1 MLTCDAV
8 GELRERIDGWRR
20 GGARIGFVPTMGNLH
35 AGHLS
40 LVEHARAIA
49 DRVVVSIFVN
59 PTQFGEGEDFS
70 AYPRTMERDSAML
83 RDAGVDLLFAPD
95 EHTVYPLGAA
105 LATQVHVPRI
115 SAKLDGK
122 HRPGHFDGVATVVC
136 RLFMMV
142 DPDIAV
148 FGRKDYQQ
156 LLVIRQMSADLS
168 MRVRIDH
175 GDTVREPDGLA
186 LSSRNQ
192 YLTSDERAL
201 APLLHATLGDTRAAI
216 QSGRRDFKRL
226 RRTAIKRLNSAG
238 FRVDYVAV
246 RAAADLS
253 KPDGAT
259 RDFVVLAAA
268 WLGRAR
274 LIDNV
279 VFSV

>member
-1 MLTCDAV
+1 MLTCESV
-8 GELRERIDGWRR
+8 RELRERVGGWRR
-20 GGARIGFVPTMGNLH
+20 GGARIALVPTMGNLH

-40 LVEHARAIA
+40 LVEQARSVA

-59 PTQFGEGEDFS
+59 PTQFGEGEDFT

-83 RDAGVDLLFAPD
+83 RDAGADLLFAPD
-95 EHTVYPLGAA
+95 EHAVYPLGAA
-105 LATQVHVPRI
+105 LATRIHVPRV

-142 DPDIAV
+142 DPDFAV

-156 LLVIRQMSADLS
+156 LLVIRQMCLDLS
-168 MRVRIDH
+168 MRVRIDQA
-175 GDTVREPDGLA
+175 DTVREPDGLA

-192 YLTSDERAL
+192 YLGPEERAI
-201 APLLHATLGDTRAAI
+201 APLLYETLCDIREAI
-216 QSGRRDFKRL
+216 ESGRRDFKRL
-226 RRTAIKRLNSAG
+226 RRKAGRRLEGVG
-238 FRVDYVAV
+238 FRVEYVAV

-253 KPDGAT
+253 KPRDET
-259 RDFVVLAAA
+259 REFVVLAAA

-279 VFSV
+279 VLSV